1 MHSWDLQA
9 ENPVSKIG
17 LTSDGRQN
25 ETNICAEPNLPSP
38 SNNKI
43 RPIKTEDRSDAILQS
58 LTDFIVEEGLQPGD
72 RLPTER
78 ELMNGLKVG
87 RSSIREVIRHLQ
99 ALGIVEIRRGS
110 GTYLKRPLSEKTVYL
125 PLSIATKRDGLL
137 QTLEVRRALEV
148 EASILAAQRATPD
161 EIEEMRTKLEHMEA
175 VHHLNGTAGPED
187 LEFHLS
193 IYRAAGNPL
202 FEQLLQQMRESFES
216 FFEMPFD
223 RKDFAGRSFPFHRQL
238 FDAIASG
245 DTEKA
250 RKHTLEIL
258 SVVEEDIVQMAQE
271 TDLV

>member
-1 MHSWDLQA
+1 MLT
-9 ENPVSKIG
+9 PSKKI
-17 LTSDGRQN
+17 
-25 ETNICAEPNLPSP
+25 
-38 SNNKI
+38 I
-43 RPIKTEDRSDAILQS
+43 RPIKTEDRSDAIL
-58 LTDFIVEEGLQPGD
+58 LAITEFIVSERLDPGD
-72 RLPTER
+72 QLPTER

-110 GTYLKRPLSEKTVYL
+110 GTYLKRALSEKTVYL

-148 EASILAAQRATPD
+148 EASILAAQRATP
-161 EIEEMRTKLEHMEA
+161 ENIVEMGDMLEHMES

-187 LEFHLS
+187 LAFHLS

-216 FFEMPFD
+216 FFERPFN

-238 FDAIASG
+238 FDAISTG
-245 DTEKA
+245 DAEFA
-250 RKHTLEIL
+250 RKHTLDIL
-258 SVVEEDIVQMAQE
+258 KVVEEDIVQMAQE
-271 TDLV
+271 TDTS